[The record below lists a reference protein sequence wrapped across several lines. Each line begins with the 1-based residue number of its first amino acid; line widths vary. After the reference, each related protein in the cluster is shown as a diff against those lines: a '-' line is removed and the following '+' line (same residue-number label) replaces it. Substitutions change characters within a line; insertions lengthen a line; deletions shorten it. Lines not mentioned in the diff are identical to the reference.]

1 MADDE
6 RFQERGLS
14 LYGAPIEDVKVIQ
27 QACREMFASR
37 PYSEWE
43 NFFETHE
50 LGKDFVWSVVATHKE
65 IIQEEQALVN
75 HYIVPMKLPHLDE
88 PVPVVGNVIALSE
101 TPGKVQGPPPMI
113 AEHTAEIMREAGFSE
128 DEVMRV
134 LDHSKS
140 ELLKAL
146 GGNER
151 VAKRLTGHVKEYW
164 GDEG

>member
-1 MADDE
+1 MVEVEVDTGGETIPQLCSA
-6 RFQERGLS
+6 
-14 LYGAPIEDVKVIQ
+14 LYGIGA
-27 QACREMFASR
+27 QAQVQ
-37 PYSEWE
+37 P
-43 NFFETHE
+43 
-50 LGKDFVWSVVATHKE
+50 THKE

-75 HYIVPMKLPHLDE
+75 QYIVPMKLPHLEE
-88 PVPVVGNVIALSE
+88 PVPVVGNVIGLSE

-113 AEHTAEIMREAGFSE
+113 AEHTAEIMREAGFTE

-134 LDHSKS
+134 LNHSKS
-140 ELLKAL
+140 ELLKEL

>member
-1 MADDE
+1 
-6 RFQERGLS
+6 
-14 LYGAPIEDVKVIQ
+14 
-27 QACREMFASR
+27 
-37 PYSEWE
+37 
-43 NFFETHE
+43 
-50 LGKDFVWSVVATHKE
+50 
-65 IIQEEQALVN
+65 
-75 HYIVPMKLPHLDE
+75 
-88 PVPVVGNVIALSE
+88 
-101 TPGKVQGPPPMI
+101 MI

-134 LDHSKS
+134 LNHSKS